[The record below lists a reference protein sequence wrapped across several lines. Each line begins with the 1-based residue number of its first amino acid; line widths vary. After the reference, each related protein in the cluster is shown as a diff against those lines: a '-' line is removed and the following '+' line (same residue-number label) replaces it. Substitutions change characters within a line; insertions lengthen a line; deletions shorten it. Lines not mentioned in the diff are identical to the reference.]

1 MHLRSRGMGGG
12 VLKSTCMQKIKSRF
26 LHINIKMTSN
36 TIKKWTKALRSLFTK
51 KRHMILKITVISKM
65 KTNHNIIPL
74 HTH

>member
-12 VLKSTCMQKIKSRF
+12 VLKSTCMQNIKSRF

-36 TIKKWTKALRSLFTK
+36 TIKMDKSIEKSLQK